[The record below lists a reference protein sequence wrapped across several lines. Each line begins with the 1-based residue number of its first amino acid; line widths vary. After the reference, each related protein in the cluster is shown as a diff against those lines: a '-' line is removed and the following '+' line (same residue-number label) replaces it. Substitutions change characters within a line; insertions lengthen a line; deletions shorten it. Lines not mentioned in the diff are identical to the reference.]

1 MSIYLYH
8 LCCKI
13 LSLCSLF
20 PLRFSLL
27 DVFFFLKFASSLTAA
42 IFFPGDWHMPINP
55 VYSPTQTWIR
65 SISRWWGAVI
75 RFLHSSLFQLP
86 SFLSSLGLFPLF
98 HFFQFHSFLPCFF
111 ELVSLFIMVLPSI
124 FLYFLASSCLPFS
137 YWFNF
142 LIACFWPACS

>member
-1 MSIYLYH
+1 M
-8 LCCKI
+8 
-13 LSLCSLF
+13 
-20 PLRFSLL
+20 FSLL

-98 HFFQFHSFLPCFF
+98 HCFQFHSFLSSFF

-137 YWFNF
+137 CWFNF